1 MAGRIEAR
9 LTELGITLPEGTV
22 PQANYVPYTI
32 SGNLVFISGQVAK
45 LGDELIT
52 GKLGANVDIETGQRA
67 ARACALNLIS
77 HLKSACGGDLDRVKQ
92 CLKLGGFVQGMPDF
106 TNAPAVVNGASDLM
120 VDVFGDAGRH
130 ARFAVAVA
138 CLPLDTAVEVDAVF
152 EIT

>member
-9 LTELGITLPEGTV
+9 LAELGIALPEGTV

-45 LGDELIT
+45 LCDELIT
-52 GKLGANVDIETGQRA
+52 GKLGADVDVETGRRA

-77 HLKSACGGDLDRVKQ
+77 HLRSACGGDLDRVKR
-92 CLKLGGFVQGMPDF
+92 CLKLGGFVQGTPDF
-106 TNAPAVVNGASDLM
+106 TDAPVVVNGASDLM
-120 VDVFGDAGRH
+120 VDVFGEAGRH

-152 EIT
+152 EIG